1 MFCAGDD
8 AFYQFPH
15 DFRFGFGESAGAK
28 EDIAKIVLGQLSKE
42 PAKNLMN
49 TAIAAGGALSKAE
62 PEVMFILSLIVLS
75 VVMIGVQ
82 ETFPNLLTTGLMT
95 VVIAVAVFN
104 ILKESLNKKDET
116 HSK

>member
-1 MFCAGDD
+1 MRVPDGSPYRKR
-8 AFYQFPH
+8 YQ
-15 DFRFGFGESAGAK
+15 
-28 EDIAKIVLGQLSKE
+28 
-42 PAKNLMN
+42 PASPVRQMKNKRL
-49 TAIAAGGALSKAE
+49 
-62 PEVMFILSLIVLS
+62 FILSLIVLS

-95 VVIAVAVFN
+95 VVIAAAVFN

>member
-1 MFCAGDD
+1 MPDGSPYRKR
-8 AFYQFPH
+8 YQ
-15 DFRFGFGESAGAK
+15 
-28 EDIAKIVLGQLSKE
+28 
-42 PAKNLMN
+42 PASPVRQMKNKRL
-49 TAIAAGGALSKAE
+49 
-62 PEVMFILSLIVLS
+62 FILSLIVLS

-95 VVIAVAVFN
+95 VVIAAAVFN